1 MEPAPEYNS
10 LWKAS
15 TNRPDPCK
23 AGKLG
28 RVRELEDRPG
38 PHASAWREGATS
50 VMSDGNPT
58 KSNMAGWTSTQAYV
72 VAVVCLLMGIAGGY
86 LIYGSSGK
94 MATGHGT
101 NPQPSASAGAGP
113 SQMPPASAAAPPG
126 PMTPQELQQALAQQ
140 VPPLLERLKNDP
152 KNAKLLTDIG
162 NMYFDAHQYNEATAY
177 YGRALRIQPLN
188 TTVRTDLGNAY
199 WFLGN
204 ADRAIAEFQ
213 TTLKTAPN
221 QANTLFN
228 LGVVQWQGKM
238 DAEAALA
245 TWQKLLDTNP
255 AFPGRDRVV
264 QMMAQARQ
272 HLGIQPGTQTANP
285 AMQ

>member
-1 MEPAPEYNS
+1 
-10 LWKAS
+10 
-15 TNRPDPCK
+15 
-23 AGKLG
+23 
-28 RVRELEDRPG
+28 
-38 PHASAWREGATS
+38 
-50 VMSDGNPT
+50 MSDDNPT

-72 VAVVCLLMGIAGGY
+72 VAVVCLLIGIAGGY

-94 MATGHGT
+94 MATGPGT

-126 PMTPQELQQALAQQ
+126 QMTPQELQQALAQQ
-140 VPPLLERLKNDP
+140 VPPLLERLKSDP
-152 KNAKLLTDIG
+152 KNAKLLADIG
-162 NMYFDAHQYNEATAY
+162 NMYFDAHQYNEASTY
-177 YGRALRIQPLN
+177 YSRALQIQPLN
-188 TTVRTDLGNAY
+188 TTVRLDLGNAY
-199 WFLGN
+199 GFLGN

-213 TTLKTAPN
+213 TVLRTNPN
-221 QANTLFN
+221 QANALFN
-228 LGVVQWQGKM
+228 LGLVQWRGKM

-255 AFPGRDRVV
+255 AFPGKDRVV

-272 HLGIQPGTQTANP
+272 HMGIQPGTKTDKP